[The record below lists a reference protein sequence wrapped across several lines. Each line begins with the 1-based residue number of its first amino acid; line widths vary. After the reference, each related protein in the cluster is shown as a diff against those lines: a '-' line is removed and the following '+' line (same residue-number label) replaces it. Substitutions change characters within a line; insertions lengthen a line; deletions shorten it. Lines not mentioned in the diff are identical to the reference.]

1 MRKTMF
7 PRAAALACVLAPL
20 ALGPA
25 AYAQSG
31 ACAKPVTGPMLAE
44 HMRLL
49 DWKETEHVVQNEPGM
64 KKVWDKIPPNYQQQ
78 IAANPGAFP
87 WDRFAGN
94 RDQATMDRVE
104 GLIRDARAR
113 SVTEKLSG
121 MPWPQLQQALAKDA
135 EFGPMARSPKGTPL
149 QAAQSNPAGT
159 DWKTLLANR
168 DTCQLTALKQSIEAA
183 GVAAK

>member
-1 MRKTMF
+1 MRNDSFYRILTI
-7 PRAAALACVLAPL
+7 ACACALA
-20 ALGPA
+20 PA
-25 AYAQSG
+25 VHAQGSAQG

-49 DWKETEHVVQNEPGM
+49 DWKETEYVVQNEPGM

-94 RDQATMDRVE
+94 RDQPTMDRVE

-113 SVTEKLSG
+113 GVSEKLSA

-135 EFGPMARSPKGTPL
+135 EFGPMAKNPKGTPL
-149 QAAQSNPAGT
+149 QMAQSNPAGT
-159 DWKTLLANR
+159 DWKSLLAAR
-168 DTCQLTALKQSIEAA
+168 DTCQLTALKQNIEAA